1 MSRALDLFRGG
12 GARVIDANRA
22 APGQIVHPL

>member
-12 GARVIDANRA
+12 GARVVDANKT